1 MPEVGVRLPVTET
14 ICSSKQDCESKN
26 PAMELGVVY
35 EVEAVLDRELSGD
48 DFKKVYE
55 VIKQVRSR
63 YPGVSINYIGI
74 QGNRVIVQMFDEQPA
89 GAWQVIAILVLILAI
104 LIAAQPLYHIV
115 ELFIRAL
122 KELAEKLPEVLPQ
135 LPWWVGFSV
144 AAAAVG
150 VSAASVGYLVRSFRK
165 KAG

>member
-1 MPEVGVRLPVTET
+1 MPSVGVRLPTTET
-14 ICSSKQDCESKN
+14 ICSSKQDCEKKN

-35 EVEAVLDRELSGD
+35 EVEAVLDRELGGD

-55 VIKQVRSR
+55 VIKQVRSK
-63 YPGVSINYIGI
+63 YPGVSINYIEV

-89 GAWQVIAILVLILAI
+89 GAWQVIVILVLILAI
-104 LIAAQPLYHIV
+104 LIVAPNAFEHIV
-115 ELFIRAL
+115 NLFIRAL
-122 KELAEKLPEVLPQ
+122 KEISEKLPQ
-135 LPWWVGFSV
+135 LPWWVGVSV

-165 KAG
+165 RAG